1 MALEAT
7 VRTRRVLVRLRRPCL
22 PHLGQGAFLGAHR
35 TGITIGVG
43 ASVPMVC
50 ISGVEVVITLIHRD
64 AGPIFQ
70 EQNGLA
76 PSLFWWRSARSVG
89 NGESP
94 LAGARPMPYKL
105 EAQASESRIES
116 RRQRGQ
122 IIKVREVRRAAWP
135 CMIDEGKAFVA

>member
-76 PSLFWWRSARSVG
+76 PSLFWWRTARSVK
-89 NGESP
+89 SSDRDP
-94 LAGARPMPYKL
+94 
-105 EAQASESRIES
+105 
-116 RRQRGQ
+116 RQRFQAPVSVHGHG
-122 IIKVREVRRAAWP
+122 RDSDTEVLCEQGVTVLWQFGNA
-135 CMIDEGKAFVA
+135 